1 VQTPA
6 TKWQKQIMTTLI
18 VASPEAFRP
27 NNTRKSYSVTEKVR
41 ILNDLDATGG
51 WIKRTAKDNGIPES
65 CLRRWKQN
73 RSSLEG
79 KAGLVGCRARRV
91 SDDKRKPLHGDG
103 IEQHLLSFVDSRRE
117 NSFHVTP
124 RMLIAEWTKVDPE
137 GVSLLSV
144 NAARAR
150 IYRFMR
156 RNELSFRR
164 TTHQAQV
171 TRTNPQVITDFV
183 SYCNWKAK
191 LLGVSPECIANF
203 DETNVYF
210 SPPIRSTIAH
220 KGSKTVAIRT
230 PDSNNRCTAMLG
242 VTMAGYKF
250 PPYIVYSGKV
260 TRCGRIRREL
270 ANARAN
276 HYPPGLVYQCQEKA
290 WMDEATMLDWVETVW
305 KPFTES
311 VNSKPTLLLLDW
323 APAHVVSSVKAAIA
337 TCNTELEFVPK
348 GYTSKCQVLDVG
360 INKPFSDYI
369 RNNVAD
375 WQVSHDF
382 NDKPLRQDVA
392 HWIRL
397 AWLEIKVSTITN
409 TWKHIGFEA
418 QGTGDIVVNMIDV
431 MEGVGVISGDTGS
444 VNDEDQLDPLA
455 YNTCVEDSDSDTEES
470 TEDEFAVR

>member
-1 VQTPA
+1 VQTSP

-18 VASPEAFRP
+18 VASPEAFCH
-27 NNTRKSYSVTEKVR
+27 NTRKSYSVTEKVR

-51 WIKRTAKDNGIPES
+51 WIGRTAKENDVPQS
-65 CLRRWKQN
+65 CLRRWKKN
-73 RSSLEG
+73 RALLEEKVG
-79 KAGLVGCRARRV
+79 QWGCRARRV
-91 SDDKRKPLHGDG
+91 SEDKRKPMHGDVV
-103 IEQHLLSFVDSRRE
+103 EKHLLDFVESRRE

-124 RMLIAEWTKVDPE
+124 RMLVAEWTKVDPD
-137 GVSLLSV
+137 GVAAISV

-171 TRTNPQVITDFV
+171 ARTNPQVITDFV
-183 SYCNWKAK
+183 LYCNWKAK
-191 LLGVSPECIANF
+191 LLGIAPECIANF

-242 VTMAGYKF
+242 VTMSGYKF
-250 PPYIVYSGKV
+250 PPFIIYTGKV
-260 TRCGRIRREL
+260 TRAGRIKREL

-276 HYPPGLVYQCQEKA
+276 HYPSGLIYQCQEKA
-290 WMDEATMLDWVETVW
+290 WMDETTMLEWVETVW

-311 VNSKPTLLLLDW
+311 VNKAPTLLLLDW
-323 APAHVVSSVKAAIA
+323 APAHVVSSVKTAIA
-337 TCNTELEFVPK
+337 KCNTELEFVPK

-369 RNNVAD
+369 RSNVAQ
-375 WQVSHDF
+375 WQVLHDF

-392 HWIRL
+392 QWIKMS
-397 AWLEIKVSTITN
+397 WLEIKDSTIQN
-409 TWKHIGFEA
+409 TWKHIGFQAQQTHDVTIIMEA
-418 QGTGDIVVNMIDV
+418 EMVERAIRN
-431 MEGVGVISGDTGS
+431 DTGS
-444 VNDEDQLDPLA
+444 VNDEEQLDPLA
-455 YNTCVEDSDSDTEES
+455 YNSCAEDSDSDTEEEN
-470 TEDEFAVR
+470 EDEFAVC

>member
-1 VQTPA
+1 
-6 TKWQKQIMTTLI
+6 M
-18 VASPEAFRP
+18 
-27 NNTRKSYSVTEKVR
+27 
-41 ILNDLDATGG
+41 
-51 WIKRTAKDNGIPES
+51 
-65 CLRRWKQN
+65 
-73 RSSLEG
+73 
-79 KAGLVGCRARRV
+79 LV
-91 SDDKRKPLHGDG
+91 
-103 IEQHLLSFVDSRRE
+103 
-117 NSFHVTP
+117 
-124 RMLIAEWTKVDPE
+124 AEWTKVDPD
-137 GVSLLSV
+137 GVAALSV

-171 TRTNPQVITDFV
+171 TRTDPQIITDFV

-191 LLGVSPECIANF
+191 LLGIAPECTANF

-220 KGSKTVAIRT
+220 KGSRTVAIRT

-242 VTMAGYKF
+242 VTLSGYKF
-250 PPYIVYSGKV
+250 PPFIIYQGKV
-260 TRCGRIRREL
+260 SRCGRIRREL

-276 HYPPGLVYQCQEKA
+276 HYPPGLIYQCQDKA
-290 WMDEATMLDWVETVW
+290 WMDENTMLEWVETVW
-305 KPFTES
+305 KPFTEQ
-311 VNSKPTLLLLDW
+311 VKKAPTLLLLDW

-337 TCNTELEFVPK
+337 SCNTELEFIPK

-369 RNNVAD
+369 RNNVAE

-392 HWIRL
+392 HWIRMSWL
-397 AWLEIKVSTITN
+397 AIKDSTIKN

-418 QGTGDIVVNMIDV
+418 QRSTD
-431 MEGVGVISGDTGS
+431 GVINISGNIAERVVESDIGS
-444 VNDEDQLDPLA
+444 VNDEEQLDPLA
-455 YNTCVEDSDSDTEES
+455 YNTCVEDSDSDTEE
-470 TEDEFAVR
+470 EDEDKFAVH